1 MLTERH
7 LEIFVA
13 IAEEGHF
20 GDAAQRVGITQPP
33 LSQGLRRLEALL
45 GVRLFDRERGV
56 SLTEEGALLL
66 PHARRALTTLAEL
79 RETGAREGADGQRL
93 RLGLPPELPPRLGAS
108 VAAAPVRAGVRGRI
122 SVVTAPTATLLTDV
136 SAGRLD
142 LAVVRHP
149 AVLHGLAAG
158 PVTLLPTWLL
168 TPDDTGGTGDAPTG
182 RLTPGEAAAGRA
194 SPRNPHEAMSESARR
209 TGSARAGRLLP
220 YAVPPR
226 AEAPAAHDLFLDTL
240 AGQGR
245 RVETVVVS
253 DERAG
258 LALVAAGQ
266 AVLVT
271 ADETLIADGVA
282 RRPTTHPALPLRL
295 RVVWDAR
302 RLAAAHADEAAEA
315 LVDALASAHHP
326 GRKRDR

>member
-20 GDAAQRVGITQPP
+20 GDAAQRVGISQPP
-33 LSQGLRRLEALL
+33 LSQALRRLEAQL

-56 SLTEEGALLL
+56 SLTDEGAALL
-66 PHARRALTTLAEL
+66 PHARRALAALAEL
-79 RETGAREGADGQRL
+79 REGGARQSADGHRL
-93 RLGLPPELPPRLGAS
+93 RLGLPPELPPRLGAV
-108 VAAAPVRAGVRGRI
+108 VAASPVRAGLRTRL

-149 AVLHGLAAG
+149 VVLHGLSAG

-168 TPDDTGGTGDAPTG
+168 VPDSGIGCGTGP
-182 RLTPGEAAAGRA
+182 
-194 SPRNPHEAMSESARR
+194 
-209 TGSARAGRLLP
+209 RAGRPWP
-220 YAVPPR
+220 YAVRPR
-226 AEAPAAHDLFLDTL
+226 VEAPAAHDLFLDTL

-245 RVETVVVS
+245 RVETVVIS

-266 AVLVT
+266 AMLVT
-271 ADETLIADGVA
+271 ADPALMADGVA
-282 RRPTTHPALPLRL
+282 RLPATDPALPLRL

-302 RLAAAHADEAAEA
+302 RLAASHATGAAEVLA
-315 LVDALASAHHP
+315 AALASAHTV
-326 GRKRDR
+326 GKEEQR

>member
-13 IAEEGHF
+13 LAEEEHF

-33 LSQGLRRLEALL
+33 LSQALRRLEALL
-45 GVRLFDRERGV
+45 GVRLFDRGRAV
-56 SLTEEGALLL
+56 SLTPEGALLL
-66 PHARRALTTLAEL
+66 PHARRALSALAEL
-79 RETGAREGADGQRL
+79 RETGAREHADGQRL
-93 RLGLPPELPPRLGAS
+93 RLGLPPELPPPLGAAL
-108 VAAAPVRAGVRGRI
+108 AAAPVRAGVGGRV
-122 SVVTAPTATLLTDV
+122 SVLTAPTAALLADV

-158 PVTLLPTWLL
+158 PVALLPTWLL
-168 TPDDTGGTGDAPTG
+168 APRGPDGA
-182 RLTPGEAAAGRA
+182 AAAGR
-194 SPRNPHEAMSESARR
+194 
-209 TGSARAGRLLP
+209 LP
-220 YAVPPR
+220 YAVRPR

-240 AGQGR
+240 AGRGR

-258 LALVAAGQ
+258 LALAAAGQ

-271 ADETLIADGVA
+271 ADSGLRAEGVV
-282 RRPTTHPALPLRL
+282 RQPTTAPALPLRL

-302 RLAAAHADEAAEA
+302 RLAAAGADEAAEV
-315 LVDALASAHHP
+315 LVEALAT
-326 GRKRDR
+326 GRTVREGER